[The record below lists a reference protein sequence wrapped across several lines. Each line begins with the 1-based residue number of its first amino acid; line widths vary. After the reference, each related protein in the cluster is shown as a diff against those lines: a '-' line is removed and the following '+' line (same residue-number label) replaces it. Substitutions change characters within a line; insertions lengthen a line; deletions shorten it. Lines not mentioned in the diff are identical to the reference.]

1 MDKRPYGEVF
11 EDIRESLELHRNE
24 FEAIGISRKK
34 IGDFEKGKRLLS
46 IEDMDRALSYMYMSL
61 GEYEYLVNHFAYD
74 EAEEVFLK
82 IEHSYYKQDSRGLK
96 QIYADYLDTDP
107 LVALSAKACYA
118 DLEEVE
124 RQELASH
131 FFGVSVWSFYEL
143 SVLSYTI
150 EHFTPTMIISII
162 SDWEKP
168 TGAFKNI
175 FKYRRRMQQALH
187 RGVLALILAG
197 EKVEA
202 HNVLLYAEK
211 QLFERDIFAKLL
223 HKFAFGYYHY
233 VFEDKA
239 QGKNEMDY
247 VIYFYDAVES
257 IDLRDYYQ
265 KFVDENVK

>member
-1 MDKRPYGEVF
+1 MD
-11 EDIRESLELHRNE
+11 N
-24 FEAIGISRKK
+24 
-34 IGDFEKGKRLLS
+34 
-46 IEDMDRALSYMYMSL
+46 ALSYMYMTL
-61 GEYEYLVNHFAYD
+61 GEFEYLVNHFAYD
-74 EAEEVFLK
+74 ETEEVFLA
-82 IEHSYYKQDSRGLK
+82 IEHSYYKQDTASLK
-96 QIYADYLDTDP
+96 KIYADYLDTDK

-118 DLEEVE
+118 DLEEAE
-124 RQELASH
+124 RQEIASH
-131 FFGVSVWSFYEL
+131 FFGVSIWSFYEL

-150 EHFTPTMIISII
+150 EHLTPTMIISII

-187 RGVLALILAG
+187 RAVIALILAG

-211 QLFERDIFAKLL
+211 QLFERDVFAKLL

-239 QGKNEMDY
+239 QGKSEMQYVIETYERVESTDLCDYYLKFYEDY
-247 VIYFYDAVES
+247 V
-257 IDLRDYYQ
+257 
-265 KFVDENVK
+265 K